1 MDNNLKPIFVEALT
15 RSLSKKNAELLFNHI
30 MDGAF
35 SDVQIAAI
43 LVSLRSRGESLD
55 EIIGATM
62 AMRKHSR
69 KILIDDDVIDIV
81 GTGGDGKGTLNIS
94 TASAIVVSGAGI
106 KVAKHGN
113 KNISSLSGAANVLE
127 SLGVDVMME
136 PEFAQKCI
144 DEIGLCFMMAP
155 LFHPAMM
162 NVMPARNELGVRTIF
177 NILGPMT
184 NPAGVK
190 KQLTGAFSQEILEP
204 MAQTLLSLG
213 TKTAWLVH
221 GNDGTD
227 EISISDTSQIV
238 EIKNGSINK
247 FTLNPL
253 DYGLKLHPFENL
265 VGDTPDYNASQ
276 LELLLLGQFNAYRDS
291 VILNSA
297 AAIYIS
303 GMANNLG
310 EGVLMASN
318 SIDEGKALNKLKQLK
333 KLSKK
338 GK

>member
-1 MDNNLKPIFVEALT
+1 
-15 RSLSKKNAELLFNHI
+15 
-30 MDGAF
+30 
-35 SDVQIAAI
+35 
-43 LVSLRSRGESLD
+43 LRSRGETID

-106 KVAKHGN
+106 RVAKHGN

-127 SLGVDVMME
+127 SLGVNVMME

-155 LFHPAMM
+155 LFHPAMK

-190 KQLTGAFSQEILEP
+190 KQLTGVFSQEILEP

-253 DYGLKLHPFENL
+253 DYGLKMHPFENL

-276 LELLLLGQFNAYRDS
+276 LESLLSGQFNAYRDS

-303 GMANNLG
+303 GMANNLS

-333 KLSKK
+333 KLSNK